1 VLDWQANIS
10 CLKRFEYEGKLYC
23 QYFIYIHNSKNKICW
38 YEGLPTE
45 KTSAFVRRDSPSV
58 RLIVTGRRETNN
70 FLSRLKT
77 KGGSARKMRRKRE
90 LSIFARV
97 CCWWHFLS
105 FFPFFF
111 FDEWRPTKVIKAEQ
125 LLTEA
130 LQLVHTS
137 TEIFI
142 LSLFSPDGN
151 FFIRND
157 EDGLDLLLGRCHSE
171 RQHGEL
177 FSFYFHSFTQ
187 IHCHSFTKIGK
198 YSFFLIS
205 GNNPSFHV
213 FSFKCWLQRKIEYY
227 LRLNSSIILS
237 FSNWQVSGYFL
248 CKFCIEKC
256 SNMMNEN
263 AVKKSYIFFTSWFFV
278 SQIIKILWSY
288 GKQGKC
294 KSATFTNYQIY
305 GKDFFL
311 CLTLMRFKEKR
322 IFPAR

>member
-1 VLDWQANIS
+1 MLIRRIANWKNVGICKTWFTECPFDCDWK
-10 CLKRFEYEGKLYC
+10 KRNKQLFVAIENEGRVGTQDATEERTFNLC
-23 QYFIYIHNSKNKICW
+23 S
-38 YEGLPTE
+38 GL
-45 KTSAFVRRDSPSV
+45 
-58 RLIVTGRRETNN
+58 LLVT
-70 FLSRLKT
+70 FS
-77 KGGSARKMRRKRE
+77 
-90 LSIFARV
+90 F
-97 CCWWHFLS
+97 FLS
-105 FFPFFF
+105 FLFLWRMTTDQSYKSRATFDWGLTVGSHINRNLHSFTIFSFF
-111 FDEWRPTKVIKAEQ
+111 
-125 LLTEA
+125 L
-130 LQLVHTS
+130 
-137 TEIFI
+137 
-142 LSLFSPDGN
+142 DGN

-198 YSFFLIS
+198 FSLFTFLIA